1 METALAANEVL
12 TGSNPVPP
20 SNFEVNMWNKIR
32 MFFMSDIDKAMKHD
46 RFASIKT
53 TGGSKTYDRYEPS
66 RNLHSEPVDE
76 VERYSKVF
84 GL

>member
-20 SNFEVNMWNKIR
+20 SNSGASMWQHIKN
-32 MFFMSDIDKAMKHD
+32 FFCKDIVDAMNHD
-46 RFASIKT
+46 RFASIKQS
-53 TGGSKTYDRYEPS
+53 GGSKMYDRYEPS
-66 RNLHSEPVDE
+66 HNLHSEPVDE